1 MPITGYGLPRRNERD
16 KGTAYKTTALYA
28 KGTPPQGRGAA
39 RSRLTRKGLR
49 SINSIGVSKM
59 QAKAKLRLVAPT
71 QKPDNATQTGQH
83 RVCTENLNPH
93 ILMMKAAKDHV

>member
-1 MPITGYGLPRRNERD
+1 
-16 KGTAYKTTALYA
+16 
-28 KGTPPQGRGAA
+28 
-39 RSRLTRKGLR
+39 
-49 SINSIGVSKM
+49 M

-93 ILMMKAAKDHV
+93 ILMMKAAKDHVDAMFPIR